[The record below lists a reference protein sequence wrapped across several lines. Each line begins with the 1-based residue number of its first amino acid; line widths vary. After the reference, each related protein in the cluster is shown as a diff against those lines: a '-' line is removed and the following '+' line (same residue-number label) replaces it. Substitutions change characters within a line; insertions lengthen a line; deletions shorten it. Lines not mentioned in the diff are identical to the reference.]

1 MLITP
6 EKAFEK
12 NLRDIFI
19 TTDGTVVEVMPDDLN
34 GVKHQRFLILTASR
48 HSLLI
53 IYNIDSNP
61 RLNISVGDKIHV
73 EGTYVWNRYGGII
86 HETHSDI
93 HKDQPDGGI
102 VIQPKV

>member
-12 NLRDIFI
+12 HLRDIFV
-19 TTDGTVVEVMPDDLN
+19 TTDGVVVEVMPDDLT
-34 GVKHQRFLILTASR
+34 GVKHQRFLIHTESG

-53 IYNIDSNP
+53 VYNIDSNP
-61 RLNISVGDKIHV
+61 RLEVSAGNKIHV

-93 HKDQPDGGI
+93 HKDQPDGE
-102 VIQPKV
+102 VIIQS